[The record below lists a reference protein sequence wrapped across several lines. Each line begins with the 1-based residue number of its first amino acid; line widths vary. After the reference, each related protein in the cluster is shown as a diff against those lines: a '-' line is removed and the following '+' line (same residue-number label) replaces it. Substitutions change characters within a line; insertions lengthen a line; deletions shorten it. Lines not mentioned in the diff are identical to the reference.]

1 MIMLLTVSSLSFLP
15 DPSVEDSFPNKSG
28 VSSYYLSLFQESF
41 PCSSE
46 GKILKSKIP
55 ESIIFALTFCCCAL
69 PTNKKFRMR
78 ARKKWNIEE
87 E

>member
-1 MIMLLTVSSLSFLP
+1 MLLIISSLSFFP

-46 GKILKSKIP
+46 GKILNSKIP
-55 ESIIFALTFCCCAL
+55 ESIIFAFTFCCCAL
-69 PTNKKFRMR
+69 PIDKKFRMR
-78 ARKKWNIEE
+78 VRKKWNVEE